1 MGYWDNGGTEIDKMT
16 VRQWLD
22 KMTDENWHSER
33 CLVEAIIDGR
43 EKNIITAML
52 VLMLHYNYGYL
63 PNEVGDLR
71 RNLYKE
77 MEEE

>member
-33 CLVEAIIDGR
+33 CLVEAILDGR
-43 EKNIITAML
+43 EKHIITAML
-52 VLMLHYNYGYL
+52 ILLMHYNYGHL
-63 PNEVGDLR
+63 PMGLGDLR
-71 RNLYKE
+71 RDLYKE